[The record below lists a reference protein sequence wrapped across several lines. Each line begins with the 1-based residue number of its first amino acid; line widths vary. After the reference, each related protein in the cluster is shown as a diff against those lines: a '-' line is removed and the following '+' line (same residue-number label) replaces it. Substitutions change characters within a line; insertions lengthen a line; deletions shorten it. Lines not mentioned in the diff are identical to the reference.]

1 MGLGKGQG
9 KLWVGVVRGA
19 ASGTIRGS
27 QHLRYFLAQ
36 IQRFLQH
43 RAQVSAPELCVHF
56 LAQLQCKTKVQ
67 LKPPLVLLYLAA
79 FQPGSGLRWE
89 REHHPKLG

>member
-36 IQRFLQH
+36 I
-43 RAQVSAPELCVHF
+43 
-56 LAQLQCKTKVQ
+56 
-67 LKPPLVLLYLAA
+67 
-79 FQPGSGLRWE
+79 
-89 REHHPKLG
+89 